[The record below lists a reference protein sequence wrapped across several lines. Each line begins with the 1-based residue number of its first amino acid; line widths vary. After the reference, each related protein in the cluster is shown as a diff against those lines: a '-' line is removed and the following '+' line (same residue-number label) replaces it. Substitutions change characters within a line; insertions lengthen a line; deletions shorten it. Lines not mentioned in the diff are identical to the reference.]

1 MRCFRR
7 DQRQG
12 KFFAG
17 SRNEERALMDASERS
32 VDPVTQEIIQGKLL
46 ATVDEM
52 GIVMARTS
60 MSPVIYE
67 VLDFACGICLPSG
80 DLVAQT
86 NGITLFTGTFAAQI
100 RSLTARFG
108 DDMAPGDVLVTN
120 DPYGGG
126 THSCDF
132 AIVRPIFAEGRLIAF
147 AINVAH
153 WLDVGGAVPGSLPPD
168 ATSVYQEGLR
178 LSGVR
183 LVRNDVLLPDM
194 ARIIT
199 ENVRI
204 PDVAMGD
211 LNAQLATV
219 RIAERRILEIVAK
232 YGLATVDAAFQHLLD
247 VSERRSRAVIRALP
261 DGLYEATDVIDGD
274 GVTDDPIHVKVAV
287 RIEGGSVTVDF
298 TGCPPAA
305 AGPINCARG
314 ALNSAVKTIFKALV
328 APHEPSNEGW
338 FRPLSV
344 IAPDGTIF
352 TAQKPSPTGW
362 YYEGSVHASELV
374 WKALAPLAPERFS
387 AGSYSSLCVTYIAGK
402 TADGDDFIHIEPQHG
417 GWGAT
422 PERDGANAVI
432 ALTDGDTYNY
442 SVELIEAKFPLRVR
456 RYALNVAGGA
466 GAGERRGGFGVVRE
480 YELLAG
486 EAKVYSGFG
495 RSRTAPWGMA
505 GGAPG
510 TLNRLE
516 IVSRLSTETH
526 GRLAHRMVQRGDVL
540 RIVTGGGGGWG
551 HPRRRD
557 PAAIAADLRAGVLDV
572 DTAVEQYGYERTAAE

>member
-1 MRCFRR
+1 
-7 DQRQG
+7 
-12 KFFAG
+12 
-17 SRNEERALMDASERS
+17 MDAAQRT

-108 DDMAPGDVLVTN
+108 NDLAPGDVLVTN

-132 AIVRPIFAEGRLIAF
+132 AIVRPVFAEDRLIAF

-168 ATSVYQEGLR
+168 ATSVFQEGLR
-178 LSGVR
+178 LSCVR
-183 LVRNDVLLPDM
+183 LVRNDELLPDM

-219 RIAERRILEIVAK
+219 RIAERRIVEIVAK
-232 YGLATVDAAFQHLLD
+232 YGLATVDAAFRHLLD
-247 VSERRSRAVIRALP
+247 VSERRSRAVIAALP

-274 GVTDDPIHVKVAV
+274 GVTDDAIEVRVAI
-287 RIEGGSVTVDF
+287 RIEGGSMTVDF
-298 TGCPPAA
+298 TGCPPAV

-344 IAPDGTIF
+344 IAPEGTIF

-402 TADGDDFIHIEPQHG
+402 TTAGDDFIHIEPQHG

-422 PERDGANAVI
+422 PDRDGANAVI

-456 RYALNVAGGA
+456 RYALNVADGA

-480 YELLAG
+480 YELLAD

-495 RSRTAPWGMA
+495 RSKTRPWGMA

-516 IVSRLSTETH
+516 IVSRLSTETY
-526 GRLAHRMVQRGDVL
+526 GRLAHRIVQRGDVM

-551 HPRRRD
+551 HPRRRETS
-557 PAAIAADLRAGVLDV
+557 AIAADLRAGVIDAE
-572 DTAVEQYGYERTAAE
+572 TAAEEYGFERTAAE